1 MLKNIQEELQARG
14 IEIDIN
20 TFTNHDNF
28 GINLALARYLKLSF
42 KIILTLS
49 VLYSIYA
56 LSTQSNKECIKAILA
71 LSYIYC
77 ENDNFLNI
85 KK

>member
-28 GINLALARYLKLSF
+28 GINLALARYLK
-42 KIILTLS
+42 IILKDNYNTISALQYIRAE
-49 VLYSIYA
+49 YSK
-56 LSTQSNKECIKAILA
+56 Q
-71 LSYIYC
+71 
-77 ENDNFLNI
+77 
-85 KK
+85 